1 MTRWTTRWEGNDTVA
16 NRAARPVIV
25 VGVDGSESS
34 KDALRWAGRQ
44 AKLAGAALHVVAA
57 WQFPVDWGWAMT
69 NVESFDPKGQ
79 TRRALQATV
88 DEVLGSDADARLLVV
103 EANPG
108 PALVEAAKEGE
119 LLVVGN
125 RGRGQFAERILG
137 SVSEHCVHQATCPVV
152 VVRHQ

>member
-1 MTRWTTRWEGNDTVA
+1 MNQWRNVRKGY
-16 NRAARPVIV
+16 PVIV
-25 VGVDGSESS
+25 VGVDGSDSS

-44 AKLAGAALHVVAA
+44 ADLTGAALHAVAA

-69 NVESFDPKGQ
+69 YVESFDPKRQ

-88 DEVLGSDADARLLVV
+88 DEVLGSDADVRLIVV
-103 EANPG
+103 EDKPA
-108 PALVEAAKEGE
+108 PALVNAAKKAE
-119 LLVVGN
+119 LLVVGS
-125 RGRGQFAERILG
+125 RGRGQSPERIIG